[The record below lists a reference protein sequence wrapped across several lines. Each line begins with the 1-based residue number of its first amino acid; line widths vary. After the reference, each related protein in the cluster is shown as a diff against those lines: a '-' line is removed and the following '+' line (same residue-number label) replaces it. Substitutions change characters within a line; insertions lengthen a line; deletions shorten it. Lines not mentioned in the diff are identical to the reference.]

1 VRLKSLAV
9 AGVVVL
15 ALAGAAWWLLER
27 ESAGASQEPGLALP
41 GFAGRVGAID
51 EIEVRGAGDVVLVRI
66 EKHDGTWRM
75 PARDGWP
82 ANQREVSR
90 ALFRLGEARRI
101 EAKTRNPDLHARLG
115 VESIASPGAKGTELR
130 LDGGEGGPVRLVVG
144 NNHPALGGSY
154 VRLGDDPQA
163 WLLDEDIG
171 PAREPTDWLDRRLID
186 IPMARIEE
194 VRIAPAGGR
203 AFRLSRV
210 EDRFSLDGQPPAA
223 MTDPDAGNGTA
234 GFTDQL
240 PFDDLAADSGAKAT
254 QVADFI
260 GVDGVTVRISA
271 WKDER
276 GTWARLSATLDEARA
291 LAWFEQADAA
301 AAAAA
306 EKSAAGDATGD
317 ADPSEIAANAI
328 AANDTAASETAGSE
342 ADASDT
348 DAAATTPPAER
359 VAALRAKVEAWQANL
374 DGRQFLLP
382 PYKAAPLMRSRDDYL
397 AGTR

>member
-1 VRLKSLAV
+1 MRLKSLAV

-15 ALAGAAWWLLER
+15 ALAGTAWWLLDR
-27 ESAGASQEPGLALP
+27 ESAGVSEAPGPALP
-41 GFAGRVGAID
+41 GFAARVEAID
-51 EIEVRGAGDVVLVRI
+51 EIEVRGAGDAVLVRI
-66 EKHDGTWRM
+66 EKQDGTWRM

-101 EAKTRNPDLHARLG
+101 EAKTRNPGLHARLG
-115 VESIASPGAKGTELR
+115 VEAIASPEAKGAELR

-144 NNHPALGGSY
+144 NNHPSLGGSY

-210 EDRFSLDGQPPAA
+210 EDRFSLDGQPPTA

-240 PFDDLAADSGAKAT
+240 PFDDLAADSGAQAT

-260 GVDGVTVRISA
+260 GVDGVTVRIAA
-271 WKDER
+271 WEDGR
-276 GTWARLSATLDEARA
+276 GTWARLSATLDETRA

-301 AAAAA
+301 A
-306 EKSAAGDATGD
+306 GDAATGD
-317 ADPSEIAANAI
+317 TDPS
-328 AANDTAASETAGSE
+328 DTAASEAAGSE

-348 DAAATTPPAER
+348 AAAPTTPPAER
-359 VAALRAKVEAWQANL
+359 VAALRAKVQAWQANL

-382 PYKAAPLMRSRDDYL
+382 PYKAAPLMRSRNDYL

>member
-1 VRLKSLAV
+1 MRLKSLAV

-15 ALAGAAWWLLER
+15 ALAGTAWWLLDR
-27 ESAGASQEPGLALP
+27 ESAGVSEAPGPALP
-41 GFAGRVGAID
+41 GFAARVEAID
-51 EIEVRGAGDVVLVRI
+51 EIEVRGAGDAVLVRI
-66 EKHDGTWRM
+66 EKQDGTWRM

-101 EAKTRNPDLHARLG
+101 EAKTRNPGLHARLG
-115 VESIASPGAKGTELR
+115 VEAIASPEAKGAELR

-144 NNHPALGGSY
+144 NNHPSLGGSY

-210 EDRFSLDGQPPAA
+210 EDRFSLDGQPPTA

-240 PFDDLAADSGAKAT
+240 PFDDLAADSGAQAT

-260 GVDGVTVRISA
+260 GVDGVTVRIAA
-271 WKDER
+271 WKDGR
-276 GTWARLSATLDEARA
+276 GTWARLSATLDETRA
-291 LAWFEQADAA
+291 LAWFEQSDA
-301 AAAAA
+301 
-306 EKSAAGDATGD
+306 AAGDAATGD
-317 ADPSEIAANAI
+317 TDPS
-328 AANDTAASETAGSE
+328 DTAASEAAGSE

-348 DAAATTPPAER
+348 AAAPATPPAER
-359 VAALRAKVEAWQANL
+359 VAALRAKVQAWQANL

-382 PYKAAPLMRSRDDYL
+382 PYKAAPLMRSRNDYL